1 MPYNFENIS
10 CYFHPFSDSLP
21 KFKTTDA
28 DTKQL
33 IDKSYKV
40 PANFEIWKILD
51 YLYNNLGVKEH
62 ILDSNRD
69 NQEATDHL
77 SLGVKLPPGR

>member
-1 MPYNFENIS
+1 MENIS

-21 KFKTTDA
+21 KFMTQDT
-28 DTKQL
+28 DTKQV

-40 PANFEIWKILD
+40 PVNFEIWKILD

-77 SLGVKLPPGR
+77 SLGVKLPKGR

>member
-1 MPYNFENIS
+1 MENIS

-21 KFKTTDA
+21 KFKTQDT
-28 DTKQL
+28 DTKQV

-40 PANFEIWKILD
+40 PVNFEIWKILD

-69 NQEATDHL
+69 N
-77 SLGVKLPPGR
+77 